1 MKGLLDN
8 GYATTGLNRCVERV
22 LLYYYLCTDPSVIAS

>member
-22 LLYYYLCTDPSVIAS
+22 LYYYLCTDPSVIAS